1 MMAFEPFIHF
11 VRGIQGK
18 LGTNVYSGLQG
29 QNGQHIAFL
38 RQIQKEMKTENDLII
53 PLSELEVT
61 VFDLETTGFFPE
73 KGDQILSIGAI
84 KTKGS
89 QVKEEQV
96 FYSLVNYDKELPVQV
111 KELTGLDEEELNS
124 APPLSNVLL
133 DFYHFARGT
142 PLVAHHSNHEKNF
155 LQAANWK
162 QFKAPQKQRI
172 IDTSFLSRVAD
183 PELIHNKLEDLCER
197 YGIPVVDRHHA
208 LGDAKLTALLWCI
221 FIDQVQQLGYETLQD
236 IYNLM
241 AKL

>member
-1 MMAFEPFIHF
+1 MAFEPFIHF

-29 QNGQHIAFL
+29 QNGQHVAFL
-38 RQIQKEMKTENDLII
+38 RQIQKELNSDNALLI

-73 KGDQILSIGAI
+73 KGDEILSIGAI
-84 KTKGS
+84 KTKGAY
-89 QVKEEQV
+89 VKETES
-96 FYSLVNYDKELPVQV
+96 FYSLVQYDKELPVQV
-111 KELTGLDEEELNS
+111 KELTGISEEELKS

-162 QFKAPQKQRI
+162 QFKAPQKHRI

-183 PELIHNKLEDLCER
+183 PELTQNKLEDICER
-197 YGIPVVDRHHA
+197 YGIEVVDRHHA
-208 LGDAKLTALLWCI
+208 LGDAKLTAVLWCI
-221 FIDQVQQLGYETLQD
+221 FIDKAQQKGYETLQD